1 MKKLI
6 VSLFATSLFIAGCS
20 ESNSKTDAEP
30 KKPKTEA
37 TTTASDGTVKADSKG
52 TVVEDGF
59 IKYRGAEWHGEYNGL
74 KIRVNSVSLT
84 NDLGKAYDEPDYKGS
99 KGADVW
105 VTMENPTEK
114 PIQIGTISTEAV
126 IGGIEYNGADP
137 YLSDLTGTEI
147 KPHAKKDGDLIYVL
161 NDSADIKKIKDT
173 RLYFQVFDETGNEK
187 DIEASVKLK

>member
-6 VSLFATSLFIAGCS
+6 VSLFATSLLIAGCS
-20 ESNSKTDAEP
+20 ESTSKTDAEP
-30 KKPKTEA
+30 KKPKTAE
-37 TTTASDGTVKADSKG
+37 TTTANEGAVTPESKE

-74 KIRVNSVSLT
+74 KIRINSVSLT

-105 VTMENPTEK
+105 VTMENPTDK
-114 PIQIGTISTEAV
+114 PIQIGTITTVAV
-126 IGGIEYNGADP
+126 IGGVEYNGADP
-137 YLSDLTGTEI
+137 YLTSLTGADI

-161 NDSADIKKIKDT
+161 NDTQDIKSVKDV
-173 RLYFQVFDETGNEK
+173 RLYFEIFDEAG
-187 DIEASVKLK
+187 DIKTVEANIKLK

>member
-6 VSLFATSLFIAGCS
+6 VSLFATSLLIAGCS
-20 ESNSKTDAEP
+20 ENNSKTNAEP
-30 KKPKTEA
+30 KKPKTEN
-37 TTTASDGTVKADSKG
+37 TTKPVTADSKE

-74 KIRVNSVSLT
+74 KIRINSVSLT

-105 VTMENPTEK
+105 VTMENPTDK

-161 NDSADIKKIKDT
+161 NDTADIKKIKDA
-173 RLYFQVFDETGNEK
+173 RLYFQIFDDTGNEK
-187 DIEASVKLK
+187 DVEASVKLK

>member
-6 VSLFATSLFIAGCS
+6 VSLFATSLFITGCS

-37 TTTASDGTVKADSKG
+37 TSTASDGPVTPEAKG

-84 NDLGKAYDEPDYKGS
+84 NDLTNYTDDTDYKGA
-99 KGADVW
+99 KGAVVW
-105 VTMENPTEK
+105 VTMENTTDHAI
-114 PIQIGTISTEAV
+114 PITPNLTVSVIDGT
-126 IGGIEYNGADP
+126 EYNPEP
-137 YLSDLTGTEI
+137 YLVDLTGTEV
-147 KPHAKKDGDLIYVL
+147 KPHAKKDGHLVYVL
-161 NDSADIKKIKDT
+161 NDATEIKNLKNV
-173 RLYFQVFDETGNEK
+173 RLYFQVYDKNDNEK
-187 DIEASVKLK
+187 DLEASVKLK